1 MRKGSRELK
10 ALSVVSLCM
19 LAACAGPNEFSE
31 KRPVFLPLPP
41 GMGLLAQAD
50 AEIEKGQHE
59 NRSKPLGAIDDYLA
73 AAQTAER
80 QLHRNPLRV
89 IA

>member
-50 AEIEKGQHE
+50 AEIEEGQ
-59 NRSKPLGAIDDYLA
+59 
-73 AAQTAER
+73 
-80 QLHRNPLRV
+80 
-89 IA
+89 